1 VLIELGERQKWEY
14 RFDRARSLVFASV
27 SPRDDSVRIEV
38 SFNGE
43 LVERLTTTVP
53 HSWWKYAGNALFPG
67 GEAVPG
73 DVLVV
78 ESVQGDADV
87 RVDFE

>member
-1 VLIELGERQKWEY
+1 MLVELAEREEWTY
-14 RFDRARSLVFASV
+14 RFDVARSLIFASI
-27 SPRDDSVRIEV
+27 SPRGESVRVEV
-38 SFNGE
+38 RYNGE

-73 DVLVV
+73 DVLVI
-78 ESVQGDADV
+78 EAMHGEADL